1 MATIRRKPAPPR
13 RQRRTAD
20 EARTAILDAAERSLV
35 EIGPAAIRLQ
45 EVAKQVGVSHPTVL
59 HHFGSREALVNAVVD
74 RALAALQADVIAAIE
89 RAPDG
94 EEEIA
99 ALLSRVSAALATNG
113 HGRALAWC
121 ALSGMTPAPDNRRLR
136 QVAELVHPMRL
147 ERHGH
152 RHTPPFEDTLF
163 TMMLAMF
170 ALFAQSVAGPMF
182 LGAAGLPEG
191 APAEERFRRWLA
203 RVLVTHLEKGS
214 ERA

>member
-1 MATIRRKPAPPR
+1 MATRRKPAPPP

-20 EARTAILDAAERSLV
+20 EARAAILDAAERSLV
-35 EIGPAAIRLQ
+35 DLGPAAIRLQ

-94 EEEIA
+94 ENDIA
-99 ALLSRVSAALATNG
+99 SLLDRVAAALATNG

-121 ALSGMTPAPDNRRLR
+121 ALSGMAPAPDKRRLR

-147 ERHGH
+147 HRHGH
-152 RHTPPFEDTLF
+152 RHSPPFDDTLF
-163 TMMLAMF
+163 TLLLAMF
-170 ALFAQSVAGPMF
+170 ALFAQSVAGPMM
-182 LGAAGLPEG
+182 LSAAGLAEGPET
-191 APAEERFRRWLA
+191 EERFRRWLA

-214 ERA
+214 DR